1 MRFFIPIIAVF
12 FIGTHESIAQE
23 ISGEESLRDRSR
35 ILKKVNPVSSETAEF
50 SDFSELSASED
61 AEGFLA
67 LGYLWSAY
75 QQNDQKNI
83 CLLYTSDAA
92 DE

>member
-1 MRFFIPIIAVF
+1 MYSMRFFVSIIAVF

-50 SDFSELSASED
+50 SDFSELSASDD
-61 AEGFLA
+61 AEEDPLA
-67 LGYLWSAY
+67 CSVDCVSVLWIHFAS
-75 QQNDQKNI
+75 
-83 CLLYTSDAA
+83 
-92 DE
+92 